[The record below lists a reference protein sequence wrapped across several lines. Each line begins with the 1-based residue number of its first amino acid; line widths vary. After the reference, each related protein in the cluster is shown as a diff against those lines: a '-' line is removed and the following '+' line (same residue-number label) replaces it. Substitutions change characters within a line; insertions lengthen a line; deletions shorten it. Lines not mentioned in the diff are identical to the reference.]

1 MTAVSDRPRVAT
13 LGETMA
19 LVRSRD
25 IGSLRH
31 ASDLALGVGGAES
44 NVAIALRRLGLDV
57 TWLGRV
63 GDDSLGERVVREI
76 RAEGVDARAVVDAGA
91 PTGLMLKERPNPTS
105 TRVLYYRSGSAGSRL
120 APSDLPD
127 GWIEQADL
135 LHLTG
140 ITALI
145 SESARETVSVAIDRA
160 RAAGVVVTFDINY
173 RSSLAAPAV
182 AGPWLREVAER
193 ADIVFGGAE
202 EFELLSPGTDAADAC
217 ERLLAHRPTEVV
229 LKRGAEGATT
239 ILPTQVVDAPGFVV
253 DVVDTVGAGDAFV
266 AGYLSGVLD
275 GSDVRARLHRAN
287 VCGAILCMTPG
298 DWESSPT
305 PREVRQ
311 FTAGV
316 GDPVLR

>member
-1 MTAVSDRPRVAT
+1 MTVSDRRRVAT

-91 PTGLMLKERPNPTS
+91 PTGLMLKERPHPTS

-120 APSDLPD
+120 SPSDLPD

-145 SESARETVSVAIDRA
+145 SESARETLSVAIDRA

-202 EFELLSPGTDAADAC
+202 EFERMPRPRASASSRIAPRRSCSSAAPTA
-217 ERLLAHRPTEVV
+217 RRPSC
-229 LKRGAEGATT
+229 RRRW
-239 ILPTQVVDAPGFVV
+239 
-253 DVVDTVGAGDAFV
+253 
-266 AGYLSGVLD
+266 S
-275 GSDVRARLHRAN
+275 
-287 VCGAILCMTPG
+287 
-298 DWESSPT
+298 T
-305 PREVRQ
+305 PRGSSSMSSTRSEPATPSSRG
-311 FTAGV
+311 T
-316 GDPVLR
+316 